1 MHINTRGRA
10 IVYFLLYRLTISNTI
25 LKRCVTIYSAKVN
38 VLPCAYYNL
47 LLLQPELSVCV
58 CVCVSASDPQVCL

>member
-1 MHINTRGRA
+1 MHINTRSQA
-10 IVYFLLYRLTISNTI
+10 IVYFLLYTLMTSNTI
-25 LKRCVTIYSAKVN
+25 FKRCVTIYSAKVN

-58 CVCVSASDPQVCL
+58 SASDPQVCL